1 MKKLFA
7 LLALSLALQ
16 ACGGMDYR
24 PKVSAAEQDVIIEA
38 IRRDNAEMAMY
49 LETLQTQYER
59 DSGLIESV
67 FNLAI
72 AGAAFA
78 NPASGVTS
86 GVSILL
92 ALSGIQGLGSTPEQP
107 VTIIYQGQENAGE
120 RTPFEMLMAYHQAA
134 AELAAYDGS
143 LAQAVMEKYA
153 GELGMSG
160 LHAAL
165 TEGISSPNDL
175 QGMCMGLAA
184 LGSQAETIYDSL
196 KVPESLATDPGD
208 DAKPLQASL

>member
-1 MKKLFA
+1 
-7 LLALSLALQ
+7 
-16 ACGGMDYR
+16 
-24 PKVSAAEQDVIIEA
+24 
-38 IRRDNAEMAMY
+38 
-49 LETLQTQYER
+49 
-59 DSGLIESV
+59 
-67 FNLAI
+67 
-72 AGAAFA
+72 
-78 NPASGVTS
+78 
-86 GVSILL
+86 
-92 ALSGIQGLGSTPEQP
+92 
-107 VTIIYQGQENAGE
+107 
-120 RTPFEMLMAYHQAA
+120 AYHQAA

-153 GELGMSG
+153 GERGMSG

-196 KVPESLATDPGD
+196 KVPESLETDPGD